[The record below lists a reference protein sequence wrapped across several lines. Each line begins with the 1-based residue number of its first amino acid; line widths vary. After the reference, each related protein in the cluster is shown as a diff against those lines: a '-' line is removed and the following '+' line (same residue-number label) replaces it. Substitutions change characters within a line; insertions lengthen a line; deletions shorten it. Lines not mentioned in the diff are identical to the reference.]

1 MTTITVTLSLLVSLS
16 VSVVGAGPA
25 AAAPATLPLQ
35 VDFTTSAS
43 TPEAG
48 FVLDAGQAYGV
59 RTGAYQGT
67 GLTYGWVA
75 DGTTTPLNN
84 AASARNRGTTG
95 VDPKQSSFVLMQPS
109 GAAAGAW
116 EAEVAD
122 GWYSVVVGVGDS
134 GPYYDSVHA
143 VSVEGVSVVEPFT
156 PSQYSR
162 LRTATGTVRVTD
174 GRLTVRPQGGTN
186 TKITFLT
193 VAAAAPPVVDPVLPL
208 KVDFGAPTSIPVPG
222 NVLDDGSPFGARAQG
237 RFGWVAAGTTTPLD
251 LTADGRQRSATG
263 LADPRQANFVHMQ
276 AAAGPTPGDWQL
288 AVPDGSYRVTVG
300 TGDPSNVY
308 DSRHAITVE
317 GAVAVAPY
325 TPTFAT
331 KFKVGVVD
339 VEVTDG
345 LLTVSAAGGSNTKID
360 FLEVQAWSTPVDP
373 PFPIDVDFG
382 TSSSVPAA
390 GYRLDSGAPFG
401 PKQGSYTYGWDDAG
415 SGAPLDVSANAR
427 QRTSTL
433 TTDPR
438 ELSLI
443 QMQSGIGATV
453 PIAWELAVPVG
464 TYQVT
469 VGVGD
474 PAAIDSTHT
483 IEVEN
488 TVAVNAF
495 TPTSTNRFATGTA
508 TVNVIDGRLTVTP
521 TGGVN
526 TKLTYLEV
534 DYIDSNRP
542 RVAQVTPG
550 GGESGTVRD
559 LSVTTELFLPAG
571 AINPTTVTGDTVKLI
586 KVADGSVVPSS
597 ANTSGGGDVL
607 VLTPTGTLEAN
618 TKYQF
623 VVTDGVKDIAGNAF
637 LPFKSTFT
645 TGTLVSGTGI
655 PGVAFTQEATA
666 ATGKLFTS
674 LTFGPDG
681 RLYAATLTG
690 TIYRYDV
697 AADGSLANEFPI
709 TTVRTLNG
717 NTNRTVIGLTF
728 DPASTAIDPI
738 LWVSDNFMY
747 VGNADVPDW
756 SSKIDR
762 LTGPDLQVGETVL
775 VNLPRSAH
783 DHEANSI
790 AFGPD
795 GKLYFSMGSNTGMG
809 YPDVAWANRPEAQ
822 LSGAILRLDPA
833 ALPGTLPLDVKTAD
847 GGGDYDPNA
856 AGAPLTIHATGVR
869 NAFDLVWTSAG
880 RLYAPTN
887 GSAAGANLPAV
898 TDPLPAS
905 CGSRI
910 DAATN
915 GAYTYSGPAFATIFG
930 NPVAQTDFIHKVEAG
945 GYYGHP
951 NPARCE
957 FIAYGGNPTSGAD
970 AWQESQYP
978 VGVAPDRNFR
988 SADVFDAGL
997 HASANG
1003 TVEYRSSAFGGK
1015 LTGELLVMRYSAGKD
1030 VEVVDISGPDGAVRG
1045 ITTGVSGFGG
1055 FAEPLDIA
1063 ENPSGSGVLYVT
1075 ELGAQRITLLRPA
1088 A

>member
-1 MTTITVTLSLLVSLS
+1 MTTITVALALLVTL
-16 VSVVGAGPA
+16 VGPPLAAVPA
-25 AAAPATLPLQ
+25 TAAPASLPLQ
-35 VDFTTSAS
+35 VDFATSGTTPA
-43 TPEAG
+43 PG
-48 FVLDAGQAYGV
+48 FVLDFGQAYGA
-59 RTGAYQGT
+59 RSGPNQGS
-67 GLTYGWVA
+67 GLSYGWVS
-75 DGTTTPLNN
+75 DGTATPLNN
-84 AASARNRGTTG
+84 AGAGRNRGTVG
-95 VDPKQSSFVLMQPS
+95 VDAKQSSFVLMQPS
-109 GAAAGAW
+109 VATAGAW

-122 GWYSVVVGVGDS
+122 GWYSVTVGVGDS
-134 GPYYDSVHA
+134 GAYYDSVHA
-143 VSVEGVSVVEPFT
+143 VSVEGVPVVEPFA
-156 PSQYSR
+156 PSPYSR
-162 LRTATGTVRVTD
+162 LRTGTGTVQVAD
-174 GRLTVRPQGGTN
+174 GRLTVRPAGGTN
-186 TKITFLT
+186 VKITFLT
-193 VAAAAPPVVDPVLPL
+193 VAAAPPPTADPVLPL
-208 KVDFGAPTSIPVPG
+208 KVDFGAQTSTPVPG
-222 NVLDDGSPFGARAQG
+222 NVLDDGTAFGFRAQG
-237 RFGWVAAGTTTPLD
+237 RFGWVAAGTSTPLN
-251 LTADGRQRSATG
+251 LAANGRQRSATG
-263 LADPRQANFVHMQ
+263 LADPRQATFVHMQ
-276 AAAGPTPGDWQL
+276 GGSTPTPGDWQL
-288 AVPDGSYRVTVG
+288 AVPPGTYRVTVG
-300 TGDPSNVY
+300 TGDASNVY

-317 GAVAVAPY
+317 GAVAIAPY

-339 VEVTDG
+339 VGVTDG

-360 FLEVQAWSTPVDP
+360 FLEIQAWSTPVDP

-382 TSSSVPAA
+382 TSASVPAA
-390 GYRLDSGAPFG
+390 GYQLDAGAPFG
-401 PKQGSYTYGWDDAG
+401 PKQGSYTYGWVDAG
-415 SGAPLDVSANAR
+415 TGTPLDVSAGAR

-438 ELSLI
+438 QLSLI
-443 QMQSGIGATV
+443 QMQSGSV
-453 PIAWELAVPVG
+453 PVPMAWELAVPVG

-474 PAAIDSTHT
+474 AAALDSSHT
-483 IEVEN
+483 VEVEN
-488 TVAVNAF
+488 SVAVNGF
-495 TPTSTNRFATGTA
+495 RPTSTNRFAAGTV

-521 TGGVN
+521 LGGIN
-526 TKLTYLEV
+526 TKITYLEV
-534 DYIDSNRP
+534 DFVDSNRP
-542 RVAQVTPG
+542 RVSQVTPG
-550 GGESGTVRD
+550 GGESGAVRD
-559 LSVTTELFLPAG
+559 LSVTTELFLPVG
-571 AINPTTVTGDTVKLI
+571 AINPTTVTAQTVRLVKF
-586 KVADGSVVPSS
+586 ADGSVVPSS

-607 VLTPTGTLEAN
+607 VLTPTATLEAN

-674 LTFGPDG
+674 VTFGPDG

-697 AADGSLANEFPI
+697 APDGSLGNEFAI

-717 NTNRTVIGLTF
+717 NANRTVIGLTF
-728 DPASTAIDPI
+728 DPASTAGNPI
-738 LWVSDNFMY
+738 LWVSDNFVY
-747 VGNADVPDW
+747 AGNADVPDW

-762 LTGPDLQVGETVL
+762 LTGPDLQTGQTVL

-809 YPDVAWANRPEAQ
+809 YPDVAWANRPEVQ

-833 ALPGTLPLDVKTAD
+833 ALPGTLPLDVKTVD
-847 GGGDYDPNA
+847 GGGSYDPKA
-856 AGAPLTIHATGVR
+856 AGAPLTIYATGVR

-898 TDPLPAS
+898 ADPLPAA

-915 GAYTYSGPAFATIFG
+915 GAYTYSGPTFATIFG
-930 NPVAQTDFIHKVEAG
+930 NPVAQTDFIHKVAAG

-957 FIAYGGNPTSGAD
+957 FIAYGGNPTTGAD
-970 AWQESQYP
+970 DWQESQYP
-978 VGVAPDRNFR
+978 VGVTPDRNFR
-988 SADVFDAGL
+988 AADVFDGGL

-1015 LTGELLVMRYSAGKD
+1015 LTGKLLVVRYSAGKD
-1030 VEVVDISGPDGAVRG
+1030 VEVVDVGGPDGAVRG